1 MWVRVPLQ
9 ALIGEMAEWSKAAVL
24 KTVDLNDPWVRIPVS
39 PPTWRVAR
47 TVIGSLAKR
56 SRCNSQEGSTP
67 LLSALDI
74 HMKHSTKKYYSIV
87 QKFIKYVH
95 PDDPVSEIKFANTY
109 KTKRRIKYDRQ
120 SIDKICEEG

>member
-1 MWVRVPLQ
+1 
-9 ALIGEMAEWSKAAVL
+9 MAEWSKAAVL

-120 SIDKICEEG
+120 NIDKICEEG